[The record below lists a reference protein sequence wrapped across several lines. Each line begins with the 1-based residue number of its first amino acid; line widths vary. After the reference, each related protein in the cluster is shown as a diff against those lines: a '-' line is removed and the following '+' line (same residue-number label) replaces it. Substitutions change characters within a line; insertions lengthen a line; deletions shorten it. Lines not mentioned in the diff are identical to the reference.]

1 MEKKTNAE
9 LLGDTVMIV
18 PAAVYTDYVERAAK
32 AETLIDALN
41 EKISDMTVRRWQIEK
56 ERDAAL
62 AELEEAKA
70 KIEALEGVT
79 EDE

>member
-1 MEKKTNAE
+1 METKTNAE

-18 PAAVYTDYVERAAK
+18 PAAVYTDYVERAAR
-32 AETLIDALN
+32 AETLLDHMNEQVSDLTIKNWRMQKDLDDALA
-41 EKISDMTVRRWQIEK
+41 KF
-56 ERDAAL
+56 
-62 AELEEAKA
+62 EEAKT

>member
-9 LLGDTVMIV
+9 LLGDTVMVV

>member
-18 PAAVYTDYVERAAK
+18 PAAVYTDYVERAVK

-62 AELEEAKA
+62 AALEEATA
-70 KIEALEGVT
+70 KIEALAGVT

>member
-18 PAAVYTDYVERAAK
+18 PAAVYTDFVERAAK

>member
-18 PAAVYTDYVERAAK
+18 PAAVYTDYVERATK
-32 AETLIDALN
+32 AETLIDTLN

>member
-1 MEKKTNAE
+1 MNEENKMALDSIE
-9 LLGDTVMIV
+9 MIV
-18 PAAVYTDYVERAAK
+18 PVAVYTGYVERAVK

-62 AELEEAKA
+62 AALEEATA
-70 KIEALEGVT
+70 KIEALAGVT

>member
-18 PAAVYTDYVERAAK
+18 PAAVYTDYVERTAK

>member
-1 MEKKTNAE
+1 METKTNAE

-18 PAAVYTDYVERAAK
+18 PAAVYTDYVERTAK

-62 AELEEAKA
+62 AALEEATA
-70 KIEALEGVT
+70 KIEALAGVT

>member
-1 MEKKTNAE
+1 MEKKTNTE

-18 PAAVYTDYVERAAK
+18 PAAVYTDYVERTAR

>member
-1 MEKKTNAE
+1 METKTNAE

>member
-18 PAAVYTDYVERAAK
+18 PAAVYTDYVERTAK
-32 AETLIDALN
+32 AETLIDTLN